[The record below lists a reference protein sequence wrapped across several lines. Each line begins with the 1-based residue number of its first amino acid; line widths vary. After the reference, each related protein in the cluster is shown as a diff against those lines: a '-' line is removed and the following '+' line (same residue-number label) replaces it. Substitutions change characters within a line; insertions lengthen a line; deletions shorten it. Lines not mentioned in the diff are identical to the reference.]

1 MQSQTEESRQGEG
14 NPFNVVHDDLA
25 NYSPSCQCCKRS
37 NEHRARV
44 NGHGEQYIFAG
55 ERRGTPLNLA
65 NLARRV
71 IIPALAE
78 YSDKV
83 QHNIPWHG
91 WHSFRT
97 SLATILRSRG
107 TDAKVVQAILRHASV
122 VLILDLYTQ
131 VPSEDSRRALQK
143 FEDLL
148 SDKDAVQI
156 KMSEPT

>member
-1 MQSQTEESRQGEG
+1 VLQK
-14 NPFNVVHDDLA
+14 VL
-25 NYSPSCQCCKRS
+25 
-37 NEHRARV
+37 NEHRVRV

-71 IIPALAE
+71 IIPALVE
-78 YSDKV
+78 YSDEV

-97 SLATILRSRG
+97 SLATILFSCG
-107 TDAKVVQAILRHASV
+107 VEPKTVQAILRHSSV
-122 VLILDLYTQ
+122 SLTLDVNTQ
-131 VPSEDSRRALQK
+131 VPSADGRKALQK

-148 SDKDAVQI
+148 SDKNAVPI
-156 KMSEPT
+156 KMSEPK